1 MPVTVPATMADAV
14 HVGTN
19 MAPEDRL
26 EWSCVHPGGNPLDDC
41 IEAVLT
47 AEGNPTRYRLR
58 TVRTPEGE
66 PLVLGGWDVTLGVA
80 WFAMTTNAKRHRFL
94 VYRAVRECL
103 NEALKECPYLMNVV
117 MRSNKSHVRLLEGL
131 GAEFV
136 GPITTIAGEPF
147 QSFVI
152 HKEVTNV

>member
-14 HVGTN
+14 HVGNN

-26 EWSCVHPGGNPLDDC
+26 EWSCVNPGGSPLDDC
-41 IEAVLT
+41 VAAVLYT
-47 AEGNPTRYRLR
+47 EADPKRYRLR

-66 PLVLGGWDVTLGVA
+66 PLVLGGWDSTLGVA
-80 WFAMTTNAKRHRFL
+80 WFALTANAKRHRFL

-103 NEALKECPYLMNVV
+103 KEALKECPYLMNVV

-147 QSFVI
+147 QTFVI
-152 HKEVTNV
+152 QKEVKDV